1 MKNIQRF
8 LEYLDVFGT
17 EITFYSDKKPKLYT
31 VNGGILSI
39 ISIIS
44 CILCFIFFSLDD
56 FYRKIP
62 NTTTSS
68 IPSEGY
74 RKVKFGK
81 EKIWIPWRI
90 VDYNNNEYV
99 NHTGLLFPI
108 IYYYF
113 GVKDKITKNYNLSS
127 KILNYKLC
135 NETSMPNYNNIYQIT
150 IPLNEIYCIEMED
163 LDMGG
168 SWITEFI
175 NYIQFDIYYCQDGIN
190 YDEKNPN
197 CSSFE
202 KIINYMGENNSL
214 EIDIYY
220 PIVQFQPTNKT
231 FPVIVIYRQYFYH
244 LSRYMNKIDR
254 LFLQEHVLT
263 DDSGWVLKKENNN
276 SFWGLNSI
284 SGDYYFTGNENDLM
298 NEGSNSRAYSIN
310 LYLEPGI
317 IHYKR
322 YYKKLYTIF
331 TDFFPIIY
339 IIFVIMKNISK
350 IFKKADSHQKL
361 IELLFENLKEKP
373 IMMQNNFDQLKVKN
387 NGRLISNK
395 DVKEKNDEII
405 FFNEN
410 EQKFS
415 IKLRQNSNNNINNNF
430 SPSPSPSI
438 KLNRNENNNNILE
451 NNISSS
457 NYTKGQNFKNI
468 QYQNKSANNSSK
480 QKIMVN
486 DTYFK
491 INNSIKNINGNVQ
504 NIHSNNSQKRLIK
517 EKLFPYK
524 YYFFSVFIRNL
535 DISKKSLFL
544 SRKYSKVYIFLCQLI
559 DITAYLSLQKEFNIL
574 KKILSDKNI
583 NIIGKYQKINIS
595 APAFIQDINDCIEKQ
610 KFHILAKGVN
620 HK

>member
-263 DDSGWVLKKENNN
+263 DDTGWILKKEKNN

-415 IKLRQNSNNNINNNF
+415 IKLRQNSNNNINNNI
-430 SPSPSPSI
+430 SPSPSI
-438 KLNRNENNNNILE
+438 KLNRNEYNNNILE

>member
-1 MKNIQRF
+1 MKNIQII

-17 EITFYSDKKPKLYT
+17 KLTFYTDRKAQLYT
-31 VNGGILSI
+31 VNGGILSL

-44 CILCFIFFSLDD
+44 CILCFMFFSLDD
-56 FYRKIP
+56 FYRKFP

-108 IYYYF
+108 IYYYS
-113 GVKDKITKNYNLSS
+113 GVKDKETKSFNLTS

-175 NYIQFDIYYCQDGIN
+175 NYIQFDLYYCQDGIN

-202 KIINYMGENNSL
+202 KIINYMGGNNSL

-284 SGDYYFTGNENDLM
+284 NGDYYLTGNENDLM

-373 IMMQNNFDQLKVKN
+373 IMMQKNFDQLKVRN
-387 NGRLISNK
+387 NGRLSLK
-395 DVKEKNDEII
+395 DEEKEKNNEII

-415 IKLRQNSNNNINNNF
+415 IKLRQNSNNNNSN
-430 SPSPSPSI
+430 SPPPSI
-438 KLNRNENNNNILE
+438 ILNRNIYNNNILD
-451 NNISSS
+451 NNFSSS
-457 NYTKGQNFKNI
+457 IYTKGQNFKNV
-468 QYQNKSANNSSK
+468 QNQNKSANNSSK
-480 QKIMVN
+480 QKFMVN
-486 DTYFK
+486 DTYLK
-491 INNSIKNINGNVQ
+491 INNSIKNSNGNVQ
-504 NIHSNNSQKRLIK
+504 NALKNISQKRLIK

-535 DISKKSLFL
+535 DISKKNIFF
-544 SRKYSKVYIFLCQLI
+544 SRKYSKVYMFLCQLI

-583 NIIGKYQKINIS
+583 NIIGRYQKINIS
-595 APAFIQDINDCIEKQ
+595 EPAFIQDINDCIEKQ

-620 HK
+620 NK

>member
-1 MKNIQRF
+1 MKNIQII

-17 EITFYSDKKPKLYT
+17 KLTFYSDKRPKLYT

-44 CILCFIFFSLDD
+44 CILCFMFFSLDD
-56 FYRKIP
+56 FYRKLP
-62 NTTTSS
+62 TTTTSS

-108 IYYYF
+108 IYYYS
-113 GVKDKITKNYNLSS
+113 GIKDNITKNFNLTS

-135 NETSMPNYNNIYQIT
+135 NETSMSNYNNIYQIT

-175 NYIQFDIYYCQDGIN
+175 NYIQFDLYYCQDGIN

-231 FPVIVIYRQYFYH
+231 FPIIVIYRQYFYH

-263 DDSGWVLKKENNN
+263 DDSGWVLPKENNN
-276 SFWGLNSI
+276 SYWGLNSI
-284 SGDYYFTGNENDLM
+284 NGDYYFIGNENDLM

-322 YYKKLYTIF
+322 HYKKIYTIF

-373 IMMQNNFDQLKVKN
+373 ILMQKNFDQLKVRK
-387 NGRLISNK
+387 NGRLSLNEE
-395 DVKEKNDEII
+395 VKEKNNEII

-415 IKLRQNSNNNINNNF
+415 IKLRQNSNNNDISN
-430 SPSPSPSI
+430 SPSI
-438 KLNRNENNNNILE
+438 VLNRNIYNNNILD

-457 NYTKGQNFKNI
+457 NYTKGQNFKNL
-468 QYQNKSANNSSK
+468 QHQNKSANNSSK
-480 QKIMVN
+480 QKFIVN
-486 DTYFK
+486 DTYLK
-491 INNSIKNINGNVQ
+491 INNSIKNSNGNAQ
-504 NIHSNNSQKRLIK
+504 NNLKNISQKRLIK

-535 DISKKSLFL
+535 DISKKNIFF
-544 SRKYSKVYIFLCQLI
+544 SRKYSKVYMFLCQLI

-583 NIIGKYQKINIS
+583 NIVGRYQKINIS

-610 KFHILAKGVN
+610 KFHILAKGAN
-620 HK
+620 NK

>member
-1 MKNIQRF
+1 
-8 LEYLDVFGT
+8 
-17 EITFYSDKKPKLYT
+17 
-31 VNGGILSI
+31 
-39 ISIIS
+39 
-44 CILCFIFFSLDD
+44 
-56 FYRKIP
+56 
-62 NTTTSS
+62 
-68 IPSEGY
+68 
-74 RKVKFGK
+74 
-81 EKIWIPWRI
+81 
-90 VDYNNNEYV
+90 
-99 NHTGLLFPI
+99 
-108 IYYYF
+108 
-113 GVKDKITKNYNLSS
+113 
-127 KILNYKLC
+127 
-135 NETSMPNYNNIYQIT
+135 
-150 IPLNEIYCIEMED
+150 MED

-263 DDSGWVLKKENNN
+263 DDTGWILKKEKNN

-430 SPSPSPSI
+430 SPSPSI

>member
-263 DDSGWVLKKENNN
+263 DDTGWILKKEKNN

-415 IKLRQNSNNNINNNF
+415 IKLRQNSNNNINNNI
-430 SPSPSPSI
+430 SPSPSI

>member
-56 FYRKIP
+56 FYRKFP

-113 GVKDKITKNYNLSS
+113 GVKDKITKNFNLSS

-175 NYIQFDIYYCQDGIN
+175 NYIQFDIYYCQDGIKKKK
-190 YDEKNPN
+190 KNPN

-263 DDSGWVLKKENNN
+263 DDTGWILKKENNN

-430 SPSPSPSI
+430 SPSPSI

>member
-1 MKNIQRF
+1 MKNIQII

-17 EITFYSDKKPKLYT
+17 KLTFYSDRKAKLYT
-31 VNGGILSI
+31 LNGGILSL

-44 CILCFIFFSLDD
+44 CILCFMFFSIDD
-56 FYRKIP
+56 FYRKFP
-62 NTTTSS
+62 NTTISS

-108 IYYYF
+108 IYYYS
-113 GVKDKITKNYNLSS
+113 GVKDKVTKSFNLTS

-175 NYIQFDIYYCQDGIN
+175 NYIQFDLYYCRDGIN

-202 KIINYMGENNSL
+202 KIINYMGGNNSL

-231 FPVIVIYRQYFYH
+231 FPIIVIYRQYFYH

-263 DDSGWVLKKENNN
+263 DDSGWLLKKENNN

-284 SGDYYFTGNENDLM
+284 NGDYYLTGNENDLM

-373 IMMQNNFDQLKVKN
+373 IMMQKNFDQLKVRN
-387 NGRLISNK
+387 NGRLSLR
-395 DVKEKNDEII
+395 DEEKEKNNEII

-415 IKLRQNSNNNINNNF
+415 IKLRQNSNNNNSN
-430 SPSPSPSI
+430 SPSPSI
-438 KLNRNENNNNILE
+438 ILNRNIYNNNILD
-451 NNISSS
+451 NNFSSS
-457 NYTKGQNFKNI
+457 IYTKGQNFKNI
-468 QYQNKSANNSSK
+468 QNQNKSANNSSK
-480 QKIMVN
+480 QKFIVN
-486 DTYFK
+486 DTYLK
-491 INNSIKNINGNVQ
+491 INNSIKNSNGNAQ
-504 NIHSNNSQKRLIK
+504 NAHKNISQKRFIK

-535 DISKKSLFL
+535 DISKKNIFF

-559 DITAYLSLQKEFNIL
+559 DFTAYLSLQKEFNIL

-583 NIIGKYQKINIS
+583 NIIGRYQKINIS

-620 HK
+620 NK

>member
-113 GVKDKITKNYNLSS
+113 GVKDKITKNFNLSS

-263 DDSGWVLKKENNN
+263 DDTGWILKKENNN

-430 SPSPSPSI
+430 SPSPSI

>member
-1 MKNIQRF
+1 MKSIQIF

-17 EITFYSDKKPKLYT
+17 KITFYSDKRPKLYT

-39 ISIIS
+39 ISIVS

-56 FYRKIP
+56 FYRKFP
-62 NTTTSS
+62 NTTISS

-74 RKVKFGK
+74 RKIKFGK
-81 EKIWIPWRI
+81 EKVWIPWRI

-108 IYYYF
+108 IYYYS
-113 GVKDKITKNYNLSS
+113 GVKDKVTKNFNISS

-168 SWITEFI
+168 SWITEYI
-175 NYIQFDIYYCQDGIN
+175 NYIQFDLYYCQDGID

-202 KIINYMGENNSL
+202 KVINYMGENNSL

-263 DDSGWVLKKENNN
+263 DDSGWVLKKEKNN

-339 IIFVIMKNISK
+339 IIFIIMKNISK
-350 IFKKADSHQKL
+350 IFKKADSHRKL

-373 IMMQNNFDQLKVKN
+373 IMMLKNFDQLKVRKNRLSLN
-387 NGRLISNK
+387 NGK
-395 DVKEKNDEII
+395 KEKNNEII

-410 EQKFS
+410 EPKFT
-415 IKLRQNSNNNINNNF
+415 IKLRQNSNNNNCN
-430 SPSPSPSI
+430 SPSPSI
-438 KLNRNENNNNILE
+438 ILNRNIYNNNLLE

-457 NYTKGQNFKNI
+457 NYTKGQNFKNM

-480 QKIMVN
+480 QKIIIN
-486 DTYFK
+486 DTNLK
-491 INNSIKNINGNVQ
+491 INNSIKN
-504 NIHSNNSQKRLIK
+504 SNENAKNSHKNMSQKRFIK

-524 YYFFSVFIRNL
+524 YYFFSVFIRNI
-535 DISKKSLFL
+535 DISKKNIFF
-544 SRKYSKVYIFLCQLI
+544 SRKYSKVYMFLCQLI
-559 DITAYLSLQKEFNIL
+559 DITAYLTLQKEFNIL

-583 NIIGKYQKINIS
+583 NLIGRYQKINIS

-620 HK
+620 NK

>member
-263 DDSGWVLKKENNN
+263 DDTGWILKKENNN

-415 IKLRQNSNNNINNNF
+415 IKLRQNSNNNINNNI
-430 SPSPSPSI
+430 SPSPSI
-438 KLNRNENNNNILE
+438 KLNRNEYNNNILE

>member
-39 ISIIS
+39 ISIVS

-56 FYRKIP
+56 FYRKFP

-81 EKIWIPWRI
+81 EKVWIPWRI

-263 DDSGWVLKKENNN
+263 DDTGWILKKEKNN

-415 IKLRQNSNNNINNNF
+415 IKLRQNSNNNINNNI
-430 SPSPSPSI
+430 SPSPSI
-438 KLNRNENNNNILE
+438 KLIRNENNNNILE